1 MKKFF
6 KRFGN
11 KIAAVGLAVVT
22 VIGGAFNAFAD
33 TTDVAGQMKDAVTS
47 GASSASQSIVS
58 MLTTV
63 APIIIGI
70 VVGVI
75 VLTAGIKWIKKIRSN
90 AA

>member
-11 KIAAVGLAVVT
+11 KLGAVVLGVIT
-22 VIGGAFNAFAD
+22 AIGGAINAFAD

-47 GASSASQSIVS
+47 GASSASNSIVS